1 MRLEGASLFG
11 KGFRDLT
18 VKVPRHK
25 ALPQQLNTVH
35 LRLDAASAV
44 MVFHDFAFLPGGITA
59 WTPRS
64 AIASWHFRVSYAPSA
79 VALLVCRDLFKK
91 VG

>member
-1 MRLEGASLFG
+1 
-11 KGFRDLT
+11 
-18 VKVPRHK
+18 
-25 ALPQQLNTVH
+25 
-35 LRLDAASAV
+35 
-44 MVFHDFAFLPGGITA
+44 MVFQDFAFLPGGITA